1 VTLGDGGSELEDVEV
16 ELELEL
22 VDPLRGLT
30 INLGVLGMVVSLLDS
45 ADEYDQLVL
54 LLGRSLVR
62 YSLTLTRLDA

>member
-1 VTLGDGGSELEDVEV
+1 VILDGGGSELEDVEV

-30 INLGVLGMVVSLLDS
+30 INLGVLGMVVSLLS
-45 ADEYDQLVL
+45 STDEYDQLVL

-62 YSLTLTRLDA
+62 YSLTLT